1 MMRNT
6 PDPTPSSQPPV
17 GRYALIIGVLIVAG
31 IFVVLYGARHQNPTP
46 NPVSS
51 PQAGAST
58 AP

>member
-1 MMRNT
+1 MRNT
-6 PDPTPSSQPPV
+6 PGSTPRRQPPV
-17 GRYALIIGVLIVAG
+17 GRYALILGVLILAG
-31 IFVVLYGARHQNPTP
+31 IFGVLYGARHQNPTP

>member
-1 MMRNT
+1 
-6 PDPTPSSQPPV
+6 
-17 GRYALIIGVLIVAG
+17 VAG